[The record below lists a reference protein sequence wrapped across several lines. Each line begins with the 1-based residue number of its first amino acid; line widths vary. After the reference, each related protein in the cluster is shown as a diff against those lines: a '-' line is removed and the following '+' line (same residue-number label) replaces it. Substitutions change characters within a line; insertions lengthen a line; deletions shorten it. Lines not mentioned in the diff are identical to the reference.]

1 MPEKK
6 QSMHKYGPINA
17 EIVRELAR
25 LLAETDLSE
34 IELQKGDLRVRVARN
49 VTLSV
54 TPQMMDTAD
63 RPPRQAK
70 AADGEAASTGGAS
83 AEAREAARKANTVTS
98 PMVGTAYRRPS
109 PEAKPFVEVG
119 TAVNEG
125 ERILLIEAMKTFNEI
140 VAPRSGTVTEIL
152 IEDGQ
157 PVEFGEALMVI
168 E

>member
-17 EIVRELAR
+17 DIVRELAR

-49 VTLSV
+49 VALTMTPQATDERPTPPARPAGTKAVDAALASV
-54 TPQMMDTAD
+54 TD
-63 RPPRQAK
+63 
-70 AADGEAASTGGAS
+70 
-83 AEAREAARKANTVTS
+83 AARKANTVTS

-109 PEAKPFVEVG
+109 PEAKPFVELGATVK
-119 TAVNEG
+119 EG

-140 VAPRSGTVTEIL
+140 VAPRSGIVAEIL
-152 IEDGQ
+152 VEDGQ

>member
-6 QSMHKYGPINA
+6 QSLHKYGPIDA

-34 IELQKGDLRVRVARN
+34 IELQNGDLRVRVARN
-49 VTLSV
+49 VAPPAATSQATELVAQPVTEALS
-54 TPQMMDTAD
+54 A
-63 RPPRQAK
+63 
-70 AADGEAASTGGAS
+70 GAASAL
-83 AEAREAARKANTVTS
+83 ARDAARKANTVTS

-109 PEAKPFVEVG
+109 PEAKPFVELG
-119 TAVNEG
+119 AAVNEG

-140 VAPRSGTVTEIL
+140 AAPRSGTITEIL
-152 IEDGQ
+152 VEDGQ